1 MRAFRKFL
9 TKPGLLLSF
18 SAICFLAVGAPLVHP
33 FFHQHSC
40 RLEHFGHHSARPSWT
55 AAAIDTSHECP
66 ICAFLATA
74 QHSILTA
81 GTELPIFD
89 PLSGELSPPWSLF
102 PGNPEERL
110 FGSRDHHSSVV
121 LEPYVAHLI
130 WTPVRLAPAKT
141 YFREHRDWN
150 GGAGGA

>member
-110 FGSRDHHSSVV
+110 FGSRD
-121 LEPYVAHLI
+121 PPCA
-130 WTPVRLAPAKT
+130 RLANT
-141 YFREHRDWN
+141 TVQLS
-150 GGAGGA
+150 